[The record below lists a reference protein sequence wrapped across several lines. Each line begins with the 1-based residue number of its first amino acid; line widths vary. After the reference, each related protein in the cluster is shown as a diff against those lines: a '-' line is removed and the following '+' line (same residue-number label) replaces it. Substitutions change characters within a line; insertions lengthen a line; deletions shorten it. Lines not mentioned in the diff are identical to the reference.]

1 MSVDNRDLFQRFA
14 FDELRFPVTESTQQG
29 ARAVAEH
36 EAWRRDGAELVDG
49 GRKAFRGKVT
59 AAFFDSFVGYPGL
72 YPDTFQSLLVRF
84 WSVGSGRLSHPI
96 HGTFDVMVPSWEP
109 KLTAAATNGALIE
122 FEWIEQRASSV
133 GVIDLS
139 FDRGAGDPRA
149 EVLATA
155 GTADQA
161 LVAVGVAR
169 PVPLVVT
176 ASTALKATARPLV
189 APEVG
194 RALAPLD
201 GELVRARQAVDG
213 VVVVSDAMALP
224 VWKARSSLV
233 RLRAAAGRLRA
244 SLLPDPARAKV
255 FTTTRPMTL
264 AELSF
269 AVYGTPFRAG
279 DLRAANAIA
288 ADVVR
293 AGRTL
298 TVLP

>member
-1 MSVDNRDLFQRFA
+1 MTVDNADIFQRFA
-14 FDELRFPVTESTQQG
+14 FDELRFPATETTQTG

-49 GRKAFRGKVT
+49 GRKAFRGKIT
-59 AAFFDSFVGYPGL
+59 GAFFDTFDAYPDLYPG
-72 YPDTFQSLLVRF
+72 TFQSLLVKF
-84 WSVGSGRLSHPI
+84 WRDGAGRLSHPI
-96 HGTFDVMVPSWEP
+96 LGTFDVMVPSWEP
-109 KLTAAATNGALIE
+109 KITAAATNGAMIE
-122 FEWIEQRASSV
+122 FDWIEQRASSV

-139 FDRGAGDPRA
+139 FDRGEGDPRT

-155 GTADQA
+155 TVADTSLA
-161 LVAVGVAR
+161 AVGASR
-169 PVPLVVT
+169 PVPLATTT
-176 ASTALKATARPLV
+176 AAALTATSKPLG

-201 GELVRARQAVDG
+201 GELASARVSVDG
-213 VVVVSDAMALP
+213 LAPSDALALP
-224 VWKARSSLV
+224 LWRARSSLV

-244 SLLPDPARAKV
+244 SLLPDPARARI

-264 AELSF
+264 AELSY
-269 AVYGTPFRAG
+269 AVYGTPFRAA

-288 ADVVR
+288 ADLVR
-293 AGRTL
+293 VGRTL